1 VGVAQFKRSGKRKY
15 RNQPVFFEGIR
26 FDSKLE
32 MSRYKQLRILQK
44 AGKIGDLE
52 TQARIPLHV
61 QGQKIGHYIA
71 DFRYKM
77 GSEVV
82 IEDTK
87 SSATKTPLY
96 NWKKKHVLAEYGIKI
111 IEIERK

>member
-1 VGVAQFKRSGKRKY
+1 LGVARFRSGKRKY
-15 RNQPVFFEGIR
+15 NNQPVFFDGVR

-32 MSRYKQLRILQK
+32 MHRYKQLRLLEK
-44 AGKIGDLE
+44 AGTINDLE
-52 TQARIPLHV
+52 TQARIPLSV
-61 QGQKIGHYIA
+61 DGKKIGHYIA

-77 GSEVV
+77 GDEVV

-87 SSATKTPLY
+87 SPATKTPLY